1 MVRAVSVFKAYD
13 IRGIAGPEINA
24 SFSRRLGQSIV
35 DFTGASTIGV
45 GRDIRTSGL
54 ELHEALMD
62 GIRSSGCDVV
72 NLGIV
77 PTGVIYRST
86 VDMEIDVAVAITAS
100 HNPPEYN
107 GFKIVHHGLP
117 LAGKDLQ
124 DLKSVFDSIDEEE
137 RNSDGAMIDGTEYV
151 NSVLQ
156 EIVNDI
162 GAISRSIV
170 VSVDAANA
178 VPGPYIVEL
187 FEKLGVETMAIN
199 CEWDA
204 DSPSHPADP
213 TRPENMRELSAS
225 VASSEAEFGIGVDGD
240 GDRIGVVD
248 ENGKFIHPDRLIGL
262 FAKDILV
269 NEEHDTDS
277 EESRTILYD
286 VKCSMGVEE
295 AIASSGG
302 IGRMVRTGHSFM
314 KRELAIAPSIKFA
327 GEMSGHLFFN
337 DRWNGFD
344 CALYNSARLIE
355 LVARLSDPKNGGIRF
370 SDLLSSVP
378 EYPSTGE
385 SKISFE
391 GGRDEIMKSVRSSFS
406 DLKFSEV
413 DGVRVAYPDGWFL
426 CRPSN
431 TEPILIMRAEGRTEA
446 SLEFILSD
454 VHARIGEIIDLSE
467 LR

>member
-1 MVRAVSVFKAYD
+1 MFKAYD
-13 IRGIAGPEINA
+13 IRGIAGSEIDV
-24 SFSRRLGQSIV
+24 SFSRRLGRSIV
-35 DFTGASTIGV
+35 DFTGASSIAV
-45 GRDIRTSGL
+45 GRDIRTSG
-54 ELHEALMD
+54 EALHEAMME

-77 PTGVIYRST
+77 PTGVVYRST
-86 VDMEIDVAVAITAS
+86 VDMEIDVAIAITAS

-107 GFKIVHHGLP
+107 GFKIVHSGLP
-117 LAGKDLQ
+117 MAGRDLQ
-124 DLKSVFDSIDEEE
+124 DLKSVFDSISEEE
-137 RNSDGAMIDGTEYV
+137 RVLDGTLVDGTGYV
-151 NSVLQ
+151 NSVIE
-156 EIVNDI
+156 EIVKDI
-162 GAISRSIV
+162 GPIDRRIV

-178 VPGPYIVEL
+178 VPGPYIVDL
-187 FEKLGVETMAIN
+187 FEKLGVETVAIN
-199 CEWDA
+199 CEWNA
-204 DSPSHPADP
+204 DFPAHPADP
-213 TRPENMRELSAS
+213 TRPANMRELSS
-225 VASSEAEFGIGVDGD
+225 TVVSSGAEFGIGVDGD

-248 ENGKFIHPDRLIGL
+248 ENGRFIHPDRLIGL
-262 FAKDILV
+262 FAKDILL
-269 NEEHDTDS
+269 NEDLGKDS

-286 VKCSMGVEE
+286 VKCSMGVDE

-314 KRELAIAPSIKFA
+314 KRELASSPSIRFA

-344 CALYNSARLIE
+344 CSLYNSARLIE
-355 LVARLSDPKNGGIRF
+355 LVARLSDPMDGSIGF

-385 SKISFE
+385 SKINFE
-391 GGRDEIMKSVRSSFS
+391 GGRDEIMKLVRSSFS
-406 DLKFSEV
+406 DLQLSEV
-413 DGVRVAYPDGWFL
+413 DGVRVTYPDGWFL

-446 SLEFILSD
+446 ALESILSD
-454 VHARIGEIIDLSE
+454 VRARIGGVINLRE

>member
-1 MVRAVSVFKAYD
+1 MSVFKAYD
-13 IRGIAGPEINA
+13 IRGIAGSEIDV
-24 SFSRRLGQSIV
+24 SFSRRLGRSIV
-35 DFTGASTIGV
+35 DFTGASSIAV
-45 GRDIRTSGL
+45 GRDIRTSG
-54 ELHEALMD
+54 EALHEAMME

-77 PTGVIYRST
+77 PTGVVYRST
-86 VDMEIDVAVAITAS
+86 VDMEIDVAIATTAS

-107 GFKIVHHGLP
+107 GFKIVHSGLP
-117 LAGKDLQ
+117 MAGRDLQ
-124 DLKSVFDSIDEEE
+124 DLKSVFDSISEEE
-137 RNSDGAMIDGTEYV
+137 RVLDGTLVDGTGYV
-151 NSVLQ
+151 NSVIE
-156 EIVNDI
+156 EIVKDI
-162 GAISRSIV
+162 GPIDRRIV

-178 VPGPYIVEL
+178 VPGPYIVDL
-187 FEKLGVETMAIN
+187 FEKLGVETVAIN
-199 CEWDA
+199 CEWNA
-204 DSPSHPADP
+204 DFPAHPADP
-213 TRPENMRELSAS
+213 TRPANMRELSS
-225 VASSEAEFGIGVDGD
+225 TVVSSGAEFGIGVDGD

-248 ENGKFIHPDRLIGL
+248 ENGRFIHPDRLIGL
-262 FAKDILV
+262 FAKDILL
-269 NEEHDTDS
+269 NEDLGKDS

-286 VKCSMGVEE
+286 VKCSMGVDE

-314 KRELAIAPSIKFA
+314 KRELASSPSIRFA

-344 CALYNSARLIE
+344 CSLYNSARLIE
-355 LVARLSDPKNGGIRF
+355 LVARLSDPMDGSIGF

-385 SKISFE
+385 SKINFE
-391 GGRDEIMKSVRSSFS
+391 GGRDEIMKLVRSSFS
-406 DLKFSEV
+406 DLQFSEV
-413 DGVRVAYPDGWFL
+413 DGVRVTYPNGWFL

-446 SLEFILSD
+446 ALESILSD
-454 VHARIGEIIDLSE
+454 VRARIGGVINLRE

>member
-1 MVRAVSVFKAYD
+1 MSVFKAYD
-13 IRGIAGPEINA
+13 IRGIAGSEIDV
-24 SFSRRLGQSIV
+24 SFSRRLGRSIV
-35 DFTGASTIGV
+35 DFTGASSIAV
-45 GRDIRTSGL
+45 GRDIRTSG
-54 ELHEALMD
+54 EALHEAMME

-77 PTGVIYRST
+77 PTGVVYRST
-86 VDMEIDVAVAITAS
+86 VDMEIDVAIAITAS

-107 GFKIVHHGLP
+107 GFKIVHSGLP
-117 LAGKDLQ
+117 MAGRDLQ
-124 DLKSVFDSIDEEE
+124 DLKSVFDSISEEE
-137 RNSDGAMIDGTEYV
+137 RVLDGTLVDGTGYV
-151 NSVLQ
+151 NSVIE
-156 EIVNDI
+156 EIVKDI
-162 GAISRSIV
+162 GPIDRRIV

-178 VPGPYIVEL
+178 VPGPYIVDL
-187 FEKLGVETMAIN
+187 FEKLGVETVAIN
-199 CEWDA
+199 CEWNA
-204 DSPSHPADP
+204 DFPAHPADP
-213 TRPENMRELSAS
+213 TRPANMRELSS
-225 VASSEAEFGIGVDGD
+225 TVVSSGAEFGIGVDGD

-248 ENGKFIHPDRLIGL
+248 ENGRFIHPDRLIGL
-262 FAKDILV
+262 FAKDILL
-269 NEEHDTDS
+269 NEDLGKDS

-286 VKCSMGVEE
+286 VKCSMGVDE

-314 KRELAIAPSIKFA
+314 KRELASSPSIRFA

-344 CALYNSARLIE
+344 CSLYNSARLIE
-355 LVARLSDPKNGGIRF
+355 LVARLSDPMDGSIGF

-385 SKISFE
+385 SKINFE
-391 GGRDEIMKSVRSSFS
+391 GGRDEIMKLVRSSFS
-406 DLKFSEV
+406 DLQFSEV
-413 DGVRVAYPDGWFL
+413 DGVRVTYPDGWFL

-446 SLEFILSD
+446 ALESILSD
-454 VHARIGEIIDLSE
+454 VRARIGGVINLRE

>member
-1 MVRAVSVFKAYD
+1 VSVFKAYD
-13 IRGIAGPEINA
+13 IRGIAGSEIDV
-24 SFSRRLGQSIV
+24 SFSRRLGRSIV
-35 DFTGASTIGV
+35 DFTGASSIAV
-45 GRDIRTSGL
+45 GRDIRTSG
-54 ELHEALMD
+54 EALHRAMME

-77 PTGVIYRST
+77 PTGVVYRST
-86 VDMEIDVAVAITAS
+86 VDMEIDVAIAITAS

-107 GFKIVHHGLP
+107 GFKIVHSGLP
-117 LAGKDLQ
+117 MAGRDLQ
-124 DLKSVFDSIDEEE
+124 DLKSVFDSISEEE
-137 RNSDGAMIDGTEYV
+137 RVLDGTLVDGTGYV
-151 NSVLQ
+151 NSVIE
-156 EIVNDI
+156 EIVKDI
-162 GAISRSIV
+162 GPIDRRIV

-178 VPGPYIVEL
+178 VPGPYIVDL
-187 FEKLGVETMAIN
+187 FEKLGVETVAIN
-199 CEWDA
+199 CEWNA
-204 DSPSHPADP
+204 DFPAHPADP
-213 TRPENMRELSAS
+213 TRPANMRELSS
-225 VASSEAEFGIGVDGD
+225 TVVSSGAEFGIGVDGD

-248 ENGKFIHPDRLIGL
+248 ENGRFIHPDRLIGL
-262 FAKDILV
+262 FAKDILL
-269 NEEHDTDS
+269 NEDLGKDS

-286 VKCSMGVEE
+286 VKCSMGVDE

-314 KRELAIAPSIKFA
+314 KKELASSPSIRFA

-344 CALYNSARLIE
+344 CSLYNSARLIE
-355 LVARLSDPKNGGIRF
+355 LVARLSDPMDGSIGF

-385 SKISFE
+385 SKINFE
-391 GGRDEIMKSVRSSFS
+391 GGRDEIMKLVRSSFS
-406 DLKFSEV
+406 DLQFSEI
-413 DGVRVAYPDGWFL
+413 DGVRVTYPDGWFL

-446 SLEFILSD
+446 ALESILSD
-454 VHARIGEIIDLSE
+454 VRARIGGGINLRE

>member
-1 MVRAVSVFKAYD
+1 MFKAYD
-13 IRGIAGPEINA
+13 IRGIAGSEIDV
-24 SFSRRLGQSIV
+24 SFSRRLGRSIV
-35 DFTGASTIGV
+35 DFTGASSIAV
-45 GRDIRTSGL
+45 GRDIRTSG
-54 ELHEALMD
+54 EALHEAMME

-77 PTGVIYRST
+77 PTGVVYRST
-86 VDMEIDVAVAITAS
+86 VDMEIDVAIATTAS

-107 GFKIVHHGLP
+107 GFKIVHSGLP
-117 LAGKDLQ
+117 MAGRDLQ
-124 DLKSVFDSIDEEE
+124 DLKSVFDSISEEE
-137 RNSDGAMIDGTEYV
+137 RVLDGTLVDGTGYV
-151 NSVLQ
+151 NSVIE
-156 EIVNDI
+156 EIVKDI
-162 GAISRSIV
+162 GPIDRRIV

-178 VPGPYIVEL
+178 VPGPYIVDL
-187 FEKLGVETMAIN
+187 FEKLGVETVAIN
-199 CEWDA
+199 CEWNA
-204 DSPSHPADP
+204 DFPAHPADP
-213 TRPENMRELSAS
+213 TRPANMRELSS
-225 VASSEAEFGIGVDGD
+225 TVVSSGAEFGIGVDGD

-248 ENGKFIHPDRLIGL
+248 ENGRFIHPDRLIGL
-262 FAKDILV
+262 FAKDILL
-269 NEEHDTDS
+269 NEDLGKDS

-286 VKCSMGVEE
+286 VKCSMGVDE

-314 KRELAIAPSIKFA
+314 KRELASSPSIRFA

-344 CALYNSARLIE
+344 CSLYNSARLIE
-355 LVARLSDPKNGGIRF
+355 LVARLSDPMDGSIGF

-385 SKISFE
+385 SKINFE
-391 GGRDEIMKSVRSSFS
+391 GGRDEIMKLVRSSFS
-406 DLKFSEV
+406 DLQFSEV
-413 DGVRVAYPDGWFL
+413 DGVRVTYPNGWFL

-446 SLEFILSD
+446 ALESILSD
-454 VHARIGEIIDLSE
+454 VRARIGGVINLRE

>member
-1 MVRAVSVFKAYD
+1 MFKAYD
-13 IRGIAGPEINA
+13 IRGIAGSEIDV
-24 SFSRRLGQSIV
+24 SFSRRLGRSIV
-35 DFTGASTIGV
+35 DFTGASSIAV
-45 GRDIRTSGL
+45 GRDIRTSG
-54 ELHEALMD
+54 EALHEAMME

-77 PTGVIYRST
+77 PTGVVYRST
-86 VDMEIDVAVAITAS
+86 VDMEIDVAIAITAS

-107 GFKIVHHGLP
+107 GFKIVHSGLP
-117 LAGKDLQ
+117 MAGRDLQ
-124 DLKSVFDSIDEEE
+124 DLKSVFDSISEEE
-137 RNSDGAMIDGTEYV
+137 RVLDGTLVDETGYV
-151 NSVLQ
+151 NSVIE
-156 EIVNDI
+156 EIVKDI
-162 GAISRSIV
+162 GPIDRRIV

-178 VPGPYIVEL
+178 VPGPYIVDL
-187 FEKLGVETMAIN
+187 FEKLGVETVAIN
-199 CEWDA
+199 CEWNA
-204 DSPSHPADP
+204 DFPAHPADP
-213 TRPENMRELSAS
+213 TRPANMRELSS
-225 VASSEAEFGIGVDGD
+225 TVVSSGAEFGIGVDGD

-248 ENGKFIHPDRLIGL
+248 ENGRFIHPDRLIGL
-262 FAKDILV
+262 FAKDILL
-269 NEEHDTDS
+269 NEDLGKDS

-286 VKCSMGVEE
+286 VKCSMGVDE

-314 KRELAIAPSIKFA
+314 KKELASSPSIRFA

-344 CALYNSARLIE
+344 CSLYNSARLIE
-355 LVARLSDPKNGGIRF
+355 LVARLSDPMDGSIGF

-385 SKISFE
+385 SKINFE
-391 GGRDEIMKSVRSSFS
+391 GGRDEIMKLVRSSFS
-406 DLKFSEV
+406 DLQFSEI
-413 DGVRVAYPDGWFL
+413 DGVRVTYPDGWFL

-446 SLEFILSD
+446 ALESILSD
-454 VHARIGEIIDLSE
+454 VRARIGGVINLRE

>member
-1 MVRAVSVFKAYD
+1 MFKAYD
-13 IRGIAGPEINA
+13 IRGIAGSEIDV
-24 SFSRRLGQSIV
+24 SFSRRLGRSIV
-35 DFTGASTIGV
+35 DFTGASSIAV
-45 GRDIRTSGL
+45 GRDIRTSG
-54 ELHEALMD
+54 EALHEAMME

-77 PTGVIYRST
+77 PTGVVYRST

-107 GFKIVHHGLP
+107 GFKIVHSGLP
-117 LAGKDLQ
+117 MAGRDLQ
-124 DLKSVFDSIDEEE
+124 DLKSVFDSISEEE
-137 RNSDGAMIDGTEYV
+137 RVLDGTLVDGTGYV
-151 NSVLQ
+151 NSVIE
-156 EIVNDI
+156 EIVKDI
-162 GAISRSIV
+162 GPIDRRIV
-170 VSVDAANA
+170 VSVDGANA
-178 VPGPYIVEL
+178 VPGPYIVDL
-187 FEKLGVETMAIN
+187 FEKLGVETVAIN
-199 CEWDA
+199 CEWNA
-204 DSPSHPADP
+204 DFPAHPADP
-213 TRPENMRELSAS
+213 TRPANMRELSS
-225 VASSEAEFGIGVDGD
+225 TVVSSGAEFGIGVDGD

-248 ENGKFIHPDRLIGL
+248 ENGIFIHPDRLIGL
-262 FAKDILV
+262 FAKDILL
-269 NEEHDTDS
+269 NEDLGKDS

-286 VKCSMGVEE
+286 VKCSMGVDE

-314 KRELAIAPSIKFA
+314 KRELASSPSIRFA

-344 CALYNSARLIE
+344 CSLYNSARLIE
-355 LVARLSDPKNGGIRF
+355 LVARLSNPMDGSIGF

-385 SKISFE
+385 SKINFE

-406 DLKFSEV
+406 DLQFSEV
-413 DGVRVAYPDGWFL
+413 DGVRVTYPDGWFL

-446 SLEFILSD
+446 ALESILSD
-454 VHARIGEIIDLSE
+454 VRARIGGAINLTE

>member
-1 MVRAVSVFKAYD
+1 MFKAYD
-13 IRGIAGPEINA
+13 IRGIAGSEIDV
-24 SFSRRLGQSIV
+24 SFSRRLGRSIV
-35 DFTGASTIGV
+35 DFTGASSIAV
-45 GRDIRTSGL
+45 GRDIRTSG
-54 ELHEALMD
+54 EALHEAMME

-77 PTGVIYRST
+77 PTGVVYRST
-86 VDMEIDVAVAITAS
+86 VDMEIDVAIAITAS

-107 GFKIVHHGLP
+107 GFKIVHSSLP
-117 LAGKDLQ
+117 MAGRDLQ
-124 DLKSVFDSIDEEE
+124 DLKSVFDSISEEE
-137 RNSDGAMIDGTEYV
+137 RVLDGTLVDGTGYV
-151 NSVLQ
+151 NSVIE
-156 EIVNDI
+156 EIVKDI
-162 GAISRSIV
+162 GPIDRRIV

-178 VPGPYIVEL
+178 VPGPYIVDL
-187 FEKLGVETMAIN
+187 FEKLGVETVAIN
-199 CEWDA
+199 CEWNA
-204 DSPSHPADP
+204 DFPAHPADP
-213 TRPENMRELSAS
+213 TRPANMRELSS
-225 VASSEAEFGIGVDGD
+225 TVVSSGAEFGIGVDGD

-248 ENGKFIHPDRLIGL
+248 ENGRFIHPDRLIGL
-262 FAKDILV
+262 FAKDILL
-269 NEEHDTDS
+269 NEDLGKDS

-286 VKCSMGVEE
+286 VKCSMGVDE

-314 KRELAIAPSIKFA
+314 KRELASSPSIRFA

-344 CALYNSARLIE
+344 CSLYNSARLIE
-355 LVARLSDPKNGGIRF
+355 LVARLSDPMDGSIGF

-385 SKISFE
+385 SKINFE
-391 GGRDEIMKSVRSSFS
+391 GGRDEIMKLVRSSFS
-406 DLKFSEV
+406 DLQFSEV
-413 DGVRVAYPDGWFL
+413 DGVRVTYPNGWFL

-446 SLEFILSD
+446 ALESILSD
-454 VHARIGEIIDLSE
+454 VRARIGGVINLRE

>member
-1 MVRAVSVFKAYD
+1 MFKAYD
-13 IRGIAGPEINA
+13 IRGIAGSEIDV
-24 SFSRRLGQSIV
+24 SFSRRLGRSIV
-35 DFTGASTIGV
+35 DFTGASSIAV
-45 GRDIRTSGL
+45 GRDIRTSG
-54 ELHEALMD
+54 EALHEAMME

-77 PTGVIYRST
+77 PTGVVYRST
-86 VDMEIDVAVAITAS
+86 VDMEIDVAIAITAS

-107 GFKIVHHGLP
+107 GFKIVHSGLP
-117 LAGKDLQ
+117 MAGRDLQ
-124 DLKSVFDSIDEEE
+124 DLKSVFDSISEEE
-137 RNSDGAMIDGTEYV
+137 RVLDGTLVDGTGYV
-151 NSVLQ
+151 NSVIE
-156 EIVNDI
+156 EIVKDI
-162 GAISRSIV
+162 GPIDRRIV

-178 VPGPYIVEL
+178 VPGPYIVDL
-187 FEKLGVETMAIN
+187 FEKLGVETVAIN
-199 CEWDA
+199 CEWNA
-204 DSPSHPADP
+204 DFPAHPADP
-213 TRPENMRELSAS
+213 TRPANMRELSS
-225 VASSEAEFGIGVDGD
+225 TVVSSGAEFGIGVDGD

-248 ENGKFIHPDRLIGL
+248 ENGRFIHPDRLIGL
-262 FAKDILV
+262 FAKDILL
-269 NEEHDTDS
+269 NEDLGKDS

-286 VKCSMGVEE
+286 VKCSMGVDE

-314 KRELAIAPSIKFA
+314 KRELASSPSIRFA

-344 CALYNSARLIE
+344 CSLYNSARLIE
-355 LVARLSDPKNGGIRF
+355 LVARLSDPMDGSIGF

-385 SKISFE
+385 SKINFE
-391 GGRDEIMKSVRSSFS
+391 GGRDEIMKLVRSSFS
-406 DLKFSEV
+406 DLQFSEV
-413 DGVRVAYPDGWFL
+413 DGVRVTYPDGWFL

-446 SLEFILSD
+446 ALESILSD
-454 VHARIGEIIDLSE
+454 VRARIGGVINLRE

>member
-1 MVRAVSVFKAYD
+1 MSVFKAYD
-13 IRGIAGPEINA
+13 IRGIAGSEIDV
-24 SFSRRLGQSIV
+24 SFSRRLGRSIV
-35 DFTGASTIGV
+35 DFTGASSIAV
-45 GRDIRTSGL
+45 GRDIRTSG
-54 ELHEALMD
+54 EALHEAMME

-77 PTGVIYRST
+77 PTGVVYRST
-86 VDMEIDVAVAITAS
+86 VDMEIDVAIAITAS

-107 GFKIVHHGLP
+107 GFKIVHSGLP
-117 LAGKDLQ
+117 MAGRDLQ
-124 DLKSVFDSIDEEE
+124 DLKSVFDSMSEEE
-137 RNSDGAMIDGTEYV
+137 RVLDGTLVDGTGYV
-151 NSVLQ
+151 NSVIE
-156 EIVNDI
+156 EIVKDI
-162 GAISRSIV
+162 GPIDRRIV

-178 VPGPYIVEL
+178 VPGPYIVDL
-187 FEKLGVETMAIN
+187 FEKLGVETVAIN
-199 CEWDA
+199 CEWNA
-204 DSPSHPADP
+204 DFPAHPADP
-213 TRPENMRELSAS
+213 TRPANMRELSS
-225 VASSEAEFGIGVDGD
+225 TVVSSGAEFGIGVDGD

-248 ENGKFIHPDRLIGL
+248 ENGRFIHPDRLIGL
-262 FAKDILV
+262 FAKDILL
-269 NEEHDTDS
+269 NEDLGKDS

-286 VKCSMGVEE
+286 VKCSRGVDE

-314 KRELAIAPSIKFA
+314 KRELASSPSIRFA

-344 CALYNSARLIE
+344 CSLYNSARLIE
-355 LVARLSDPKNGGIRF
+355 LVARLSDPMDGSIGF

-385 SKISFE
+385 SKINFE
-391 GGRDEIMKSVRSSFS
+391 GGRDEIMKLVRSSFS
-406 DLKFSEV
+406 DLQFSEV
-413 DGVRVAYPDGWFL
+413 DGVRVTYPNGWFL

-446 SLEFILSD
+446 ALESILSD
-454 VHARIGEIIDLSE
+454 VRARIGGVINLRE

>member
-1 MVRAVSVFKAYD
+1 MSVFKAYD
-13 IRGIAGPEINA
+13 IRGIAGSEIDV
-24 SFSRRLGQSIV
+24 SFSRRLGRSIV
-35 DFTGASTIGV
+35 DFTGASSIAV
-45 GRDIRTSGL
+45 GRDIRTSG
-54 ELHEALMD
+54 EALHEAMME

-77 PTGVIYRST
+77 PTGVVYRST
-86 VDMEIDVAVAITAS
+86 VDMEIDVAIAITAS

-107 GFKIVHHGLP
+107 GFKIVHSGLP
-117 LAGKDLQ
+117 MAGRDLQ
-124 DLKSVFDSIDEEE
+124 DLKSVFDSMSEEE
-137 RNSDGAMIDGTEYV
+137 RVLDGTLVDGTGYV
-151 NSVLQ
+151 NSVIE
-156 EIVNDI
+156 EIVKDI
-162 GAISRSIV
+162 GPIDRRIV

-178 VPGPYIVEL
+178 VPGPYIVDL
-187 FEKLGVETMAIN
+187 FEKLGVETVAIN
-199 CEWDA
+199 CEWNA
-204 DSPSHPADP
+204 DFPAHPADP
-213 TRPENMRELSAS
+213 TRPANMRELSS
-225 VASSEAEFGIGVDGD
+225 TVVSSGAEFGIGVDGD

-248 ENGKFIHPDRLIGL
+248 ENGRFIHPDRLIGL
-262 FAKDILV
+262 FAKDILL
-269 NEEHDTDS
+269 NEDLGKDS

-286 VKCSMGVEE
+286 VKCSMGVDE

-314 KRELAIAPSIKFA
+314 KRELASSPSIRFA

-344 CALYNSARLIE
+344 CSLYNSARLIE
-355 LVARLSDPKNGGIRF
+355 LVARLSDPMDGSIGF

-385 SKISFE
+385 SKINFE
-391 GGRDEIMKSVRSSFS
+391 GGRDEIMKLVRSSFS
-406 DLKFSEV
+406 DLQFSEV
-413 DGVRVAYPDGWFL
+413 DGVRVTYPNGWFL

-446 SLEFILSD
+446 ALESILSD
-454 VHARIGEIIDLSE
+454 VRARIGGVINLRE

>member
-1 MVRAVSVFKAYD
+1 MFKAYD
-13 IRGIAGPEINA
+13 IRGIAGSEIDV
-24 SFSRRLGQSIV
+24 SFSRRLGRSIV
-35 DFTGASTIGV
+35 DFTGASSIAV
-45 GRDIRTSGL
+45 GRDIRTSG
-54 ELHEALMD
+54 EALHRAMME

-77 PTGVIYRST
+77 PTGVVYRST
-86 VDMEIDVAVAITAS
+86 VDMEIDVAIAITAS

-107 GFKIVHHGLP
+107 GFKIVHSGLP
-117 LAGKDLQ
+117 MAGRDLQ
-124 DLKSVFDSIDEEE
+124 DLKSVFDSISEEE
-137 RNSDGAMIDGTEYV
+137 RVLDGTLVDGTGYV
-151 NSVLQ
+151 NSVIE
-156 EIVNDI
+156 EIVKDI
-162 GAISRSIV
+162 GPIDRRIV

-178 VPGPYIVEL
+178 VPGPYIVDL
-187 FEKLGVETMAIN
+187 FEKLGVETVAIN
-199 CEWDA
+199 CEWNA
-204 DSPSHPADP
+204 DFPAHPADP
-213 TRPENMRELSAS
+213 TRPANMRELSS
-225 VASSEAEFGIGVDGD
+225 TVVSSGAEFGIGVDGD

-248 ENGKFIHPDRLIGL
+248 ENGRFIHPDRLIGL
-262 FAKDILV
+262 FAKDILL
-269 NEEHDTDS
+269 NEDLGKDS

-286 VKCSMGVEE
+286 VKCSMGVDE

-314 KRELAIAPSIKFA
+314 KKELASSPSIRFA

-344 CALYNSARLIE
+344 CSLYNSARLIE
-355 LVARLSDPKNGGIRF
+355 LVARLSDPMDGSIGF

-385 SKISFE
+385 SKINFE
-391 GGRDEIMKSVRSSFS
+391 GGRDEIMKLVRSSFS
-406 DLKFSEV
+406 DLQFSEI
-413 DGVRVAYPDGWFL
+413 DGVRVTYPDGWFL

-446 SLEFILSD
+446 ALESILSD
-454 VHARIGEIIDLSE
+454 VRARIGGGINLRE

>member
-1 MVRAVSVFKAYD
+1 MFKAYD
-13 IRGIAGPEINA
+13 IRGIAGSEIDV
-24 SFSRRLGQSIV
+24 SFSRRLGRSIV
-35 DFTGASTIGV
+35 DFTGASSIAV
-45 GRDIRTSGL
+45 GRDIRTSG
-54 ELHEALMD
+54 EALHEAMME

-77 PTGVIYRST
+77 PTGVVYRST
-86 VDMEIDVAVAITAS
+86 VDMEIDVAIAITAS

-107 GFKIVHHGLP
+107 GFKIVHSGLP
-117 LAGKDLQ
+117 MAGRDLQ
-124 DLKSVFDSIDEEE
+124 DLKSVFDSISEEE
-137 RNSDGAMIDGTEYV
+137 RVLDGTLVDGTGYV
-151 NSVLQ
+151 NSVIE
-156 EIVNDI
+156 EIVKDI
-162 GAISRSIV
+162 GPIDRRIV

-178 VPGPYIVEL
+178 VPGPYIVDL
-187 FEKLGVETMAIN
+187 FEKLGVETVAIN
-199 CEWDA
+199 CEWNA
-204 DSPSHPADP
+204 DFPAHPADP
-213 TRPENMRELSAS
+213 THPANMRELSS
-225 VASSEAEFGIGVDGD
+225 TVVSSGAEFGIGVDGD

-248 ENGKFIHPDRLIGL
+248 ENGRFIHPDRLIGL
-262 FAKDILV
+262 FAKDILL
-269 NEEHDTDS
+269 NEDLGKDS

-286 VKCSMGVEE
+286 VKCSMGVDE

-314 KRELAIAPSIKFA
+314 KRELASSPSIRFA

-344 CALYNSARLIE
+344 CSLYNSARLIE
-355 LVARLSDPKNGGIRF
+355 LVARLSDPMDGSIGF

-385 SKISFE
+385 SKINFE
-391 GGRDEIMKSVRSSFS
+391 GGRDEIMKLVRSSFS
-406 DLKFSEV
+406 DLQFSEV
-413 DGVRVAYPDGWFL
+413 DGVRVTYPDGWFL

-446 SLEFILSD
+446 ALESILSD
-454 VHARIGEIIDLSE
+454 VRARIGGVINLRE

>member
-1 MVRAVSVFKAYD
+1 VFKAYD
-13 IRGIAGPEINA
+13 IRGIAGSEIDV
-24 SFSRRLGQSIV
+24 SFSRRLGRSIV
-35 DFTGASTIGV
+35 DFTGASSIAV
-45 GRDIRTSGL
+45 GRDIRTSG
-54 ELHEALMD
+54 EALHEAMME

-77 PTGVIYRST
+77 PTGVVYRST
-86 VDMEIDVAVAITAS
+86 VDMEIDVAIAITAS

-107 GFKIVHHGLP
+107 GFKIVHSGLP
-117 LAGKDLQ
+117 MAGRDLQ
-124 DLKSVFDSIDEEE
+124 DLKSVFDSISEEE
-137 RNSDGAMIDGTEYV
+137 RVLDGTLVDGTGYV
-151 NSVLQ
+151 NSVIE
-156 EIVNDI
+156 EIVKDI
-162 GAISRSIV
+162 GPIDRRIV

-178 VPGPYIVEL
+178 VPGPYIVDL
-187 FEKLGVETMAIN
+187 FEKLGVETVAIN
-199 CEWDA
+199 CEWNA
-204 DSPSHPADP
+204 DFPAHPADP
-213 TRPENMRELSAS
+213 TRPANMRELSS
-225 VASSEAEFGIGVDGD
+225 TVVSSGAEFGIGVDGD

-248 ENGKFIHPDRLIGL
+248 ENGRFIHPDRLIGL
-262 FAKDILV
+262 FAKDILL
-269 NEEHDTDS
+269 NEDLGKDS

-286 VKCSMGVEE
+286 VKCSMGVDE

-314 KRELAIAPSIKFA
+314 KRELASSPSIRFA

-344 CALYNSARLIE
+344 CSLYNSARLIE
-355 LVARLSDPKNGGIRF
+355 LVARLSDPMDGSIGF

-385 SKISFE
+385 SKINFE
-391 GGRDEIMKSVRSSFS
+391 GGRDEIMKLVRSSFS
-406 DLKFSEV
+406 DLQFSEV
-413 DGVRVAYPDGWFL
+413 DGVRVTYPNGWFL

-446 SLEFILSD
+446 ALESILSD
-454 VHARIGEIIDLSE
+454 VRARIGGVINLRE

>member
-1 MVRAVSVFKAYD
+1 VSVFKAYD
-13 IRGIAGPEINA
+13 IRGIAGSEIDV
-24 SFSRRLGQSIV
+24 SFSRRLGRSIV
-35 DFTGASTIGV
+35 DFTGASSIAV
-45 GRDIRTSGL
+45 GRDIRTSG
-54 ELHEALMD
+54 EALHEAMME

-77 PTGVIYRST
+77 PTGVVYRST
-86 VDMEIDVAVAITAS
+86 VDMEIDVAIAITAS

-107 GFKIVHHGLP
+107 GFKIVHSGLP
-117 LAGKDLQ
+117 MAGRDLQ
-124 DLKSVFDSIDEEE
+124 DLKSVFDSISEEE
-137 RNSDGAMIDGTEYV
+137 RVLDGTLVDGTGYV
-151 NSVLQ
+151 NSVIE
-156 EIVNDI
+156 EIVKDI
-162 GAISRSIV
+162 GPIDRRIV

-178 VPGPYIVEL
+178 VPGPYIVDL
-187 FEKLGVETMAIN
+187 FEKLGVETVAIN
-199 CEWDA
+199 CEWNA
-204 DSPSHPADP
+204 DFPAHPADP
-213 TRPENMRELSAS
+213 TRPANMRELSS
-225 VASSEAEFGIGVDGD
+225 TVVSSGAEFGIGVDGD

-248 ENGKFIHPDRLIGL
+248 ENGRFIHPDRLIGL
-262 FAKDILV
+262 FAKDILL
-269 NEEHDTDS
+269 NEDLGKDS

-286 VKCSMGVEE
+286 VKCSMGVDE

-314 KRELAIAPSIKFA
+314 KRELASSPSIRFA

-344 CALYNSARLIE
+344 CSLYNSARLIE
-355 LVARLSDPKNGGIRF
+355 LVARLSDPMDGSIGF

-385 SKISFE
+385 SKINFE
-391 GGRDEIMKSVRSSFS
+391 GGRDEIMKLVRSSFS
-406 DLKFSEV
+406 DLQFSEV
-413 DGVRVAYPDGWFL
+413 DGVRVTYPDGWFL

-446 SLEFILSD
+446 ALESILSD
-454 VHARIGEIIDLSE
+454 VRARIGGVINLRE

>member
-1 MVRAVSVFKAYD
+1 MFKAYD
-13 IRGIAGPEINA
+13 IRGIAGSEIDV
-24 SFSRRLGQSIV
+24 SFSRRLGRSIV
-35 DFTGASTIGV
+35 DFTGASSIAV
-45 GRDIRTSGL
+45 GRDIRTSG
-54 ELHEALMD
+54 EALHEAMME

-77 PTGVIYRST
+77 PTGVVYRST
-86 VDMEIDVAVAITAS
+86 VDMEIDVAIAITAS

-107 GFKIVHHGLP
+107 GFKIVHSGLP
-117 LAGKDLQ
+117 MAGRDLQ
-124 DLKSVFDSIDEEE
+124 DLKSVFDSMSEEE
-137 RNSDGAMIDGTEYV
+137 RVLDGTLVDGTGYV
-151 NSVLQ
+151 NSVIE
-156 EIVNDI
+156 EIVKDI
-162 GAISRSIV
+162 GPIDRRIV

-178 VPGPYIVEL
+178 VPGPYIVDL
-187 FEKLGVETMAIN
+187 FEKLGVETVAIN
-199 CEWDA
+199 CEWNA
-204 DSPSHPADP
+204 DFPAHPADP
-213 TRPENMRELSAS
+213 TRPANMRELSS
-225 VASSEAEFGIGVDGD
+225 TVVSSGAEFGIGVDGD

-248 ENGKFIHPDRLIGL
+248 ENGRFIHPDRLIGL
-262 FAKDILV
+262 FAKDILL
-269 NEEHDTDS
+269 NEDLGKDS

-286 VKCSMGVEE
+286 VKCSMGVDE

-314 KRELAIAPSIKFA
+314 KRELASSPSIRFA

-344 CALYNSARLIE
+344 CSLYNSARLIE
-355 LVARLSDPKNGGIRF
+355 LVARLSDPMDGSIGF

-385 SKISFE
+385 SKINFE
-391 GGRDEIMKSVRSSFS
+391 GGRDEIMKLVRSSFS
-406 DLKFSEV
+406 DLQFSEV
-413 DGVRVAYPDGWFL
+413 DGVRVTYPDGWFL

-446 SLEFILSD
+446 ALESILSD
-454 VHARIGEIIDLSE
+454 VRARIGGVINLRE

>member
-1 MVRAVSVFKAYD
+1 MFKAYD
-13 IRGIAGPEINA
+13 IRGIAGSEIDV
-24 SFSRRLGQSIV
+24 SFSRRLGRSIV
-35 DFTGASTIGV
+35 DFTGASSIAV
-45 GRDIRTSGL
+45 GRDIRTSG
-54 ELHEALMD
+54 EALHEAMME

-77 PTGVIYRST
+77 PTGVVYRST
-86 VDMEIDVAVAITAS
+86 VDMEIDVAIAITAS

-107 GFKIVHHGLP
+107 GFKIVHSGLP
-117 LAGKDLQ
+117 MAGRDLQ
-124 DLKSVFDSIDEEE
+124 DLKSVFDSISEEE
-137 RNSDGAMIDGTEYV
+137 RVLDGTLVDGTGYV
-151 NSVLQ
+151 NSVIE
-156 EIVNDI
+156 EIVKDI
-162 GAISRSIV
+162 GPIDRRIV

-178 VPGPYIVEL
+178 VPGPYIVDL
-187 FEKLGVETMAIN
+187 FEKLGVETVAIN
-199 CEWDA
+199 CEWNA
-204 DSPSHPADP
+204 DFPAHPADP
-213 TRPENMRELSAS
+213 TRPANMRELSS
-225 VASSEAEFGIGVDGD
+225 TVVSSGAEFGIGVDGD

-248 ENGKFIHPDRLIGL
+248 ENGRFIHPDRLIGL
-262 FAKDILV
+262 FAKDILL
-269 NEEHDTDS
+269 NEDLGKDS

-286 VKCSMGVEE
+286 VKCSMGVDE

-314 KRELAIAPSIKFA
+314 KRELASSPSIRFA

-344 CALYNSARLIE
+344 CSLYNSARLIE
-355 LVARLSDPKNGGIRF
+355 LVARLSDPMDGSIGF

-385 SKISFE
+385 SKINFE
-391 GGRDEIMKSVRSSFS
+391 GGRDEIMKLVRSSFS
-406 DLKFSEV
+406 DLQFSEV
-413 DGVRVAYPDGWFL
+413 DGVRVTYPNGWFL

-446 SLEFILSD
+446 ALESILSD
-454 VHARIGEIIDLSE
+454 VRARIGGVINPRE

>member
-1 MVRAVSVFKAYD
+1 MSVFKAYD
-13 IRGIAGPEINA
+13 IRGIAGSEIDV
-24 SFSRRLGQSIV
+24 SFSRRLGRSIV
-35 DFTGASTIGV
+35 DFTGASSIAV
-45 GRDIRTSGL
+45 GRDIRTSG
-54 ELHEALMD
+54 EALHEAMME

-77 PTGVIYRST
+77 PTGVVYRST
-86 VDMEIDVAVAITAS
+86 VDMEIDVAIAITAS

-107 GFKIVHHGLP
+107 GFKIVHSGLP
-117 LAGKDLQ
+117 MAGRDLQ
-124 DLKSVFDSIDEEE
+124 DLKSVFDSISEEE
-137 RNSDGAMIDGTEYV
+137 RVLDGTLVDETGYV
-151 NSVLQ
+151 NSVIE
-156 EIVNDI
+156 EIVKDI
-162 GAISRSIV
+162 GPIDRRIV

-178 VPGPYIVEL
+178 VPGPYIVDL
-187 FEKLGVETMAIN
+187 FEKLGVETVAIN
-199 CEWDA
+199 CEWNA
-204 DSPSHPADP
+204 DFPAHPADP
-213 TRPENMRELSAS
+213 TRPANMRELSS
-225 VASSEAEFGIGVDGD
+225 TVVSSGAEFGIGVDGD

-248 ENGKFIHPDRLIGL
+248 ENGRFIHPDRLIGL
-262 FAKDILV
+262 FAKDILL
-269 NEEHDTDS
+269 NEDLGKDS

-286 VKCSMGVEE
+286 VKCSMGVDE

-314 KRELAIAPSIKFA
+314 KKELASSPSIRFA

-344 CALYNSARLIE
+344 CSLYNSARLIE
-355 LVARLSDPKNGGIRF
+355 LVARLSDPMDGSIGF

-385 SKISFE
+385 SKINFE
-391 GGRDEIMKSVRSSFS
+391 GGRDEIMKLVRSSFS
-406 DLKFSEV
+406 DLQFSEI
-413 DGVRVAYPDGWFL
+413 DGVRVTYPDGWFL

-446 SLEFILSD
+446 ALESILSD
-454 VHARIGEIIDLSE
+454 VRARIGGVINLRE

>member
-1 MVRAVSVFKAYD
+1 MFKAYD
-13 IRGIAGPEINA
+13 IRGIAGSEIDV
-24 SFSRRLGQSIV
+24 SFSRRLGRSIV
-35 DFTGASTIGV
+35 DFTGASSIAV
-45 GRDIRTSGL
+45 GRDIRTSG
-54 ELHEALMD
+54 EALHEAMME

-77 PTGVIYRST
+77 PTGVVYRST
-86 VDMEIDVAVAITAS
+86 VDMEIDVAIAITAS

-107 GFKIVHHGLP
+107 GFKIVHSGLP
-117 LAGKDLQ
+117 MAGRDLQ
-124 DLKSVFDSIDEEE
+124 DLKSVFDSISEEE
-137 RNSDGAMIDGTEYV
+137 RVLDGTLVDGTGYV
-151 NSVLQ
+151 NSVIE
-156 EIVNDI
+156 EIVKDI
-162 GAISRSIV
+162 GPIDRRIV

-178 VPGPYIVEL
+178 VPGPYIVDL
-187 FEKLGVETMAIN
+187 FEKLGVETVAIN
-199 CEWDA
+199 CEWNA
-204 DSPSHPADP
+204 DFPAHPADP
-213 TRPENMRELSAS
+213 TRPANMRELSS
-225 VASSEAEFGIGVDGD
+225 TVVSSGAEFGIGVDGD

-248 ENGKFIHPDRLIGL
+248 ENGRFIHPDRLIGL
-262 FAKDILV
+262 FAKDILL
-269 NEEHDTDS
+269 NEDLGKDS

-286 VKCSMGVEE
+286 VKCSMGVDE

-314 KRELAIAPSIKFA
+314 KRELASSPSIRFA

-344 CALYNSARLIE
+344 CSLYNSARLIE
-355 LVARLSDPKNGGIRF
+355 LVARLSDPMDGSIGF

-385 SKISFE
+385 SKINFE

-406 DLKFSEV
+406 DLQFSEV
-413 DGVRVAYPDGWFL
+413 DGVRVTYPDGWFL

-446 SLEFILSD
+446 ALESILSD
-454 VHARIGEIIDLSE
+454 VRARIGGVINLRE

>member
-1 MVRAVSVFKAYD
+1 MFKAYD
-13 IRGIAGPEINA
+13 IRGIAGSEIDV
-24 SFSRRLGQSIV
+24 SFSRRLGRSIV
-35 DFTGASTIGV
+35 DFTGASSIAV
-45 GRDIRTSGL
+45 GRDIRTSG
-54 ELHEALMD
+54 EALHEAMME

-77 PTGVIYRST
+77 PTGVVYRST
-86 VDMEIDVAVAITAS
+86 VDMEIDVAIAITAS

-107 GFKIVHHGLP
+107 GFKIVHSGLP
-117 LAGKDLQ
+117 MAGRDLQ
-124 DLKSVFDSIDEEE
+124 DLKSVFDSISEEE
-137 RNSDGAMIDGTEYV
+137 RVLDGTLVDGTGYV
-151 NSVLQ
+151 NSVIE
-156 EIVNDI
+156 EIVKDI
-162 GAISRSIV
+162 GPIDRRIV

-178 VPGPYIVEL
+178 VPGPYIVDL
-187 FEKLGVETMAIN
+187 FEKLGVETVAIN
-199 CEWDA
+199 CEWNA
-204 DSPSHPADP
+204 DFPAHPADP
-213 TRPENMRELSAS
+213 TRPANMRELSS
-225 VASSEAEFGIGVDGD
+225 TVVSSGAEFGIGVDGD

-248 ENGKFIHPDRLIGL
+248 ENGRFIHPDRLIGL
-262 FAKDILV
+262 FAKDILL
-269 NEEHDTDS
+269 NEDLGKDS

-286 VKCSMGVEE
+286 VKCSMGVDE

-314 KRELAIAPSIKFA
+314 KRELASSPSIRFA

-344 CALYNSARLIE
+344 CSLYNSARLIE
-355 LVARLSDPKNGGIRF
+355 LVARLSDPMDGSSGF

-385 SKISFE
+385 SKINFE
-391 GGRDEIMKSVRSSFS
+391 GGRDEIMKLVRSSFS
-406 DLKFSEV
+406 DLQFSEV
-413 DGVRVAYPDGWFL
+413 DGVRVTYPNGWFL

-446 SLEFILSD
+446 ALESILSD
-454 VHARIGEIIDLSE
+454 VRARIGGVINLRE

>member
-1 MVRAVSVFKAYD
+1 VSVFKAYD
-13 IRGIAGPEINA
+13 IRGIAGSEIDV
-24 SFSRRLGQSIV
+24 SFSRRLGRSIV
-35 DFTGASTIGV
+35 DFTGASSIAV
-45 GRDIRTSGL
+45 GRDIRTSG
-54 ELHEALMD
+54 EALHEAMME

-77 PTGVIYRST
+77 PTGVVYRST
-86 VDMEIDVAVAITAS
+86 VDMEIDVAIAITAS

-107 GFKIVHHGLP
+107 GFKIVHSGLP
-117 LAGKDLQ
+117 MAGRDLQ
-124 DLKSVFDSIDEEE
+124 DLKSVFDSISEEE
-137 RNSDGAMIDGTEYV
+137 RVLDGTLVDGTGYV
-151 NSVLQ
+151 NSVIE
-156 EIVNDI
+156 EIVKDI
-162 GAISRSIV
+162 GPIDRRIV

-178 VPGPYIVEL
+178 VPGPYIVDL
-187 FEKLGVETMAIN
+187 FEKLGVETVAIN
-199 CEWDA
+199 CEWNA
-204 DSPSHPADP
+204 DFPAHPADP
-213 TRPENMRELSAS
+213 TRPANMRELSS
-225 VASSEAEFGIGVDGD
+225 TVVSSGAEFGIGVDGD

-248 ENGKFIHPDRLIGL
+248 ENGRFIHPDRLIGL
-262 FAKDILV
+262 FAKDILL
-269 NEEHDTDS
+269 NEDLGKDS

-286 VKCSMGVEE
+286 VKCSMGVDE

-314 KRELAIAPSIKFA
+314 KRELASSPSIRFA

-344 CALYNSARLIE
+344 CSLYNSARLIE
-355 LVARLSDPKNGGIRF
+355 LVARLSDPMDGSIGF

-385 SKISFE
+385 SKINFE
-391 GGRDEIMKSVRSSFS
+391 GGRDEIMKLVRSSFS
-406 DLKFSEV
+406 DLQFSEV
-413 DGVRVAYPDGWFL
+413 DGVRVTYPNGWFL

-446 SLEFILSD
+446 ALESILSD
-454 VHARIGEIIDLSE
+454 VRARIGGVINLRE

>member
-1 MVRAVSVFKAYD
+1 MFKAYD
-13 IRGIAGPEINA
+13 IRGIAGSEIDV
-24 SFSRRLGQSIV
+24 SFSRRLGRSIV
-35 DFTGASTIGV
+35 DFTGASSIAV
-45 GRDIRTSGL
+45 GRDIRTSG
-54 ELHEALMD
+54 EALHRAMME

-77 PTGVIYRST
+77 PTGVVYRST
-86 VDMEIDVAVAITAS
+86 VDMEIDVAIAITAS

-107 GFKIVHHGLP
+107 GFKIVHSGLP
-117 LAGKDLQ
+117 MAGRDLQ
-124 DLKSVFDSIDEEE
+124 DLKSVFDSISEEE
-137 RNSDGAMIDGTEYV
+137 RVLDGTLVDETGYV
-151 NSVLQ
+151 NSVIE
-156 EIVNDI
+156 EIVKDI
-162 GAISRSIV
+162 GPIDRRIV

-178 VPGPYIVEL
+178 VPGPYIVDL
-187 FEKLGVETMAIN
+187 FEKLGVETVAIN
-199 CEWDA
+199 CEWNA
-204 DSPSHPADP
+204 DFPAHPADP
-213 TRPENMRELSAS
+213 TRPANMRELSS
-225 VASSEAEFGIGVDGD
+225 TVVSSGAEFGIGVDGD

-248 ENGKFIHPDRLIGL
+248 ENGRFIHPDRLIGL
-262 FAKDILV
+262 FAKDILL
-269 NEEHDTDS
+269 NEDLGKDS

-286 VKCSMGVEE
+286 VKCSMGVDE

-314 KRELAIAPSIKFA
+314 KKELASSPSIRFA

-344 CALYNSARLIE
+344 CSLYNSARLIE
-355 LVARLSDPKNGGIRF
+355 LVARLSDPMDGSIGF

-385 SKISFE
+385 SKINFE
-391 GGRDEIMKSVRSSFS
+391 GGRDEIMKLVRSSFS
-406 DLKFSEV
+406 DLQFSEI
-413 DGVRVAYPDGWFL
+413 DGVRVTYPDGWFL

-446 SLEFILSD
+446 ALESILSD
-454 VHARIGEIIDLSE
+454 VRARIGGGINLRE